1 MNIFLS
7 AAIGILAFF
16 IARGRDERNATA
28 ALIAIN
34 LFAYFLTSDLLE
46 AYKSI
51 IIEWGNSLLNIISNP
66 ATLVTSMFLH
76 ANIVH
81 IALNMYA
88 LYIFGNILE
97 KGLGSGRFLLIYMA
111 SGIFGNLL
119 SLLISYLAN
128 SISIGVGA
136 SGAILGLFGFIMAYE
151 YRITG
156 KIGFSSIIVALFV
169 LAGGFMPNVDVS
181 AHVGGFVTGLIYGLI
196 SMRPERYEVVS

>member
-16 IARGRDERNATA
+16 IARGKDERNATA

-51 IIEWGNSLLNIISNP
+51 IIKWGNSLLNIIPNP